1 MHKNKII
8 FFSVIAIIIHS
19 FFLVFSLGVNIPISD
34 EIDFIPF
41 VKTFYD
47 GGPWWKDSHFVQQY
61 DHRLIIYG
69 LIFLASFIFD
79 KINFVNQMYL
89 AVSFLTISTI
99 VLYYLLKRT
108 DNKLTWL
115 SIPITLIIFNA
126 GQSGCYLWGACAIS
140 WFLTSTCIIL
150 TIFFISKIKTSK
162 KSFIFAIIFSVIASF
177 TILPGL
183 LVWVIGGFG
192 LLFLDKKRKEY
203 LIIWSV
209 TAISV
214 FLIYFT
220 NYTHGSWKGVQIDTL
235 FTFSGIE
242 YILLFLSN
250 GLIVHLHQ
258 MYFVQIVV
266 GTVIVII
273 IITGLVILKLQ
284 KIEFNKMIPWIQ
296 LGSFGLL
303 GAIITELGRIGVV
316 QAVASRYIA
325 IAAFAQ
331 ITCLVIG
338 TWIFLNL
345 YKKIES
351 KQKRRFGIIIFLI
364 IMICLTLELG
374 SSYYSGW
381 KIGYDWL
388 NENTVK
394 QECLKDPIFNLK
406 CRNIFDDEK
415 QYENLKI
422 LRELQLSLFSEEIV
436 KSNDPLLIDKNWEN
450 LKSIEGGIG
459 VIEYINSHPH
469 YFSNDAT
476 IPTKISV
483 DRNETPI
490 DIGGWGIFANN
501 GMDVNSVY
509 VFIDEHVNSKA
520 YYGFLNSNN
529 EIYGQKTKPSY
540 FAGIGGIID
549 LQKLSDG
556 CHTISLR
563 IIHEENYYNIS
574 TKSQICVK

>member
-1 MHKNKII
+1 MYKNKII
-8 FFSVIAIIIHS
+8 FFSVLAIILHS
-19 FFLVFSLGVNIPISD
+19 VFLVFSLGVNIPISD
-34 EIDFIPF
+34 EIDYIPF
-41 VKTFYD
+41 VKTFND
-47 GGPWWKDSHFVQQY
+47 GGPWWEDPHFVQHY
-61 DHRLIIYG
+61 DHRLIMYG

-99 VLYYLLKRT
+99 VLYYLLKKT
-108 DNKLTWL
+108 DSKLTWL
-115 SIPITLIIFNA
+115 SIPIALVIFNA
-126 GQSGCYLWGACAIS
+126 GQSGCYLWGGCAMS

-150 TIFFISKIKTSK
+150 TIFFISKIKTST
-162 KSFIFAIIFSVIASF
+162 KSFIFAIVFSVIASF

-183 LVWVIGGFG
+183 LIWIIGGFG

-214 FLIYFT
+214 FSIYFT
-220 NYTHGSWKGVQIDTL
+220 NYTHGSWKGVQLDTL

-258 MYFVQIVV
+258 MYFIQIVS
-266 GTVIVII
+266 GIVII
-273 IITGLVILKLQ
+273 IVTIAGLVILKLQ

-303 GAIITELGRIGVV
+303 GAVITELGRIGVV
-316 QAVASRYIA
+316 QSVASRYIT

-338 TWIFLNL
+338 TWVFLNL
-345 YKKIES
+345 YKKIKN
-351 KQKRRFGIIIFLI
+351 KQKRRCAIIIFVL
-364 IMICLTLELG
+364 IMICFTLG
-374 SSYYSGW
+374 ISSSYYSGW

-394 QECLKDPIFNLK
+394 QECLKDPVFDLK
-406 CRNIFDDEK
+406 CRNIFDDKK

-422 LRELQLSLFSEEIV
+422 LRELQLSLFSEKIV
-436 KSNDPLLIDKNWEN
+436 KLNDPLLIDKNWEN
-450 LKSIEGGIG
+450 LKSIDDGVG
-459 VIEYINSHPH
+459 VIEYINSHPQ
-469 YFSNDAT
+469 YFSNDVT
-476 IPTKISV
+476 LTSKIFV
-483 DRNETPI
+483 DRDETPI
-490 DIGGWGIFANN
+490 DIGGWGIFIKK
-501 GMDVNSVY
+501 DIEVNAVY
-509 VFIDEHVNSKA
+509 VFIDDDINSKA

-529 EIYGQKTKPSY
+529 EIYGEKIKPSY
-540 FAGIGGIID
+540 FSGIGGVID

-556 CHTISLR
+556 CHTVSLR

-574 TKSQICVK
+574 TESQICVK